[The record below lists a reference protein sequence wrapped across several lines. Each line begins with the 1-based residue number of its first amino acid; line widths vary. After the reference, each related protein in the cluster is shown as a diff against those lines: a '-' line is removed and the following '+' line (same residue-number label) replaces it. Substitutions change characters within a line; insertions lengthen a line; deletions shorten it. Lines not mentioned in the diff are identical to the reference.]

1 VITNLY
7 HTAVCAYKATYPPRY
22 KDYGIQRTTQ
32 HITNFILSEVLYLP
46 SCNPSQSRDVICFL
60 IMRATRWNIKHPILK
75 NEHLINL
82 KHPQSSMKPLNRR
95 EPDDYRSS
103 INTRSAR
110 RSAIIKV
117 KLLFS
122 GSTSPRMEKEHLA
135 KLAPASQLRFF
146 ICHNLATS

>member
-1 VITNLY
+1 
-7 HTAVCAYKATYPPRY
+7 
-22 KDYGIQRTTQ
+22 
-32 HITNFILSEVLYLP
+32 
-46 SCNPSQSRDVICFL
+46 
-60 IMRATRWNIKHPILK
+60 
-75 NEHLINL
+75 
-82 KHPQSSMKPLNRR
+82 MKPLNRR

-117 KLLFS
+117 KVLFS

-146 ICHNLATS
+146 IFHNLATC